1 MKKSLLSPC
10 MFICGALLHIWFI
23 AFCLSARP
31 AFAQSI
37 TGAIDY
43 SAFQNGVN
51 IGAALAEK
59 ETSNQTSVTTKGT
72 YVAKYNKMLSESEKD
87 AICEQLKNAAQPSV
101 TEHNGLGGGVI
112 PDEVLT
118 NLYNATRSISN
129 SISIISSLGD
139 SLMCHAVHTD
149 KQKLPIL
156 GVTIAEYPNIP
167 VWLCGA
173 IIYFFGFML
182 LLSITFYVVDISFKL
197 GFAIILMPI
206 GIALWPFEK
215 TKDKLVILISIF
227 LKSAAILAFLSIT
240 VAYTVNMLSKALV
253 NLKDIFEAI
262 ATNNTDYIEETFT
275 QDASTFLL
283 IVVALAYGMK
293 LIESTIPDYVNKF
306 FPDKAF
312 GGASPMHH
320 LSTQAMDF
328 AKKKVVAPVATYVG
342 NVAETQ
348 VGKGVAAVGKF
359 ARGGY
364 HEEIKSGIKNI
375 GRAVRNPKQTLKKA
389 QLAIAHGETKVIT
402 GAMKGLNNLK
412 YGAKIAA
419 SNLVAGKQNR
429 QDLKDRLREERDE
442 KNQYIDE
449 TVAENYDNAKKDI
462 NDTIAQ
468 REQDRADDKQREH
481 EEKMDNDPAY
491 RERFLKRQ
499 AKAENKQNRK
509 ETRFSKI
516 ARGIL
521 RVPGTIL
528 EKTGEAMQNHK
539 KR

>member
-1 MKKSLLSPC
+1 MKKILLLLYFVIFS
-10 MFICGALLHIWFI
+10 ALLICN
-23 AFCLSARP
+23 AKA
-31 AFAQSI
+31 
-37 TGAIDY
+37 
-43 SAFQNGVN
+43 
-51 IGAALAEK
+51 
-59 ETSNQTSVTTKGT
+59 GT
-72 YVAKYNKMLSESEKD
+72 YVAKYNKMLSPSEKE
-87 AICEQLKNAAQPSV
+87 AICQQLENAAKPPV
-101 TEHNGLGGGVI
+101 TEHDGLGGGII
-112 PDEVLT
+112 PDEVLI

-129 SISIISSLGD
+129 SISLVSSLGD

-149 KQKLPIL
+149 KQRLPIL
-156 GVTIAEYPNIP
+156 GITLVEYPNIP
-167 VWLCGA
+167 VWICGA
-173 IIYFFGFML
+173 IIYFFGFMF

-206 GIALWPFEK
+206 GVALWPFEK
-215 TKDKLVILISIF
+215 TKDKIVILISIF

-262 ATNNTDYIEETFT
+262 GQNDTDYIQEAFSL
-275 QDASTFLL
+275 DAGTFLL
-283 IVVALAYGMK
+283 IVAALAYGMK
-293 LIESTIPDYVNKF
+293 LIGSTIPDYVNKF

-348 VGKGVAAVGKF
+348 VGKGVVAVGKF
-359 ARGGY
+359 VRGDY
-364 HEEIKSGIKNI
+364 HQDIVKNI
-375 GRAVRNPKQTLKKA
+375 GRAVRNPRQTLKKA
-389 QLAIAHGETKVIT
+389 QLAVAHGETKVVT

-429 QDLKDRLREERDE
+429 QDLKEKLREERDE
-442 KNQYIDE
+442 KNQYIDD
-449 TVAENYDNAKKDI
+449 TVAANYDNAKKSID
-462 NDTIAQ
+462 DTIAQ
-468 REQDRADDKQREH
+468 REQDRADDKQRKH

-491 RERFLKRQ
+491 RERFLKKQ
-499 AKAENKQNRK
+499 AKAENKKNRK

-521 RVPGTIL
+521 RMPGTIL
-528 EKTGEAMQNHK
+528 EKTGEAMQDHK